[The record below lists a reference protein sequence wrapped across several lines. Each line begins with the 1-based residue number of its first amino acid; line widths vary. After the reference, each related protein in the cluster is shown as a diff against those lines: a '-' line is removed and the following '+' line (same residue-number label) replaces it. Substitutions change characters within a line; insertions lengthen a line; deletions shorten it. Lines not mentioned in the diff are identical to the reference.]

1 MMIIIEE
8 ETNKRIENDYEAI
21 DSSYLYDDGDVDDNY
36 KVKEQL
42 IGK

>member
-21 DSSYLYDDGDVDDNY
+21 DSSYLFDDG
-36 KVKEQL
+36 
-42 IGK
+42 G